1 MAERLSSERGRLYR
15 LRERGKTRLRIR
27 KTVQRTAETSPYF
40 FSLYEE
46 TTGRMVA
53 EDIAVPADGC
63 WVELYGL
70 AEGLYRLEERYVQA
84 DRDIVIQADGI
95 SLPLSYDPVRRVH
108 TVQFESVGEPAIEL
122 SSCSVRRA
130 RREGTLAIHNFLG
143 GGENESAEFFLTDC
157 RGEHICRA
165 GLCVASGGVQKL
177 EEVPGGR
184 YRLYLG
190 SPGYILDYAYI
201 NLADATVHW
210 DYGRGLPYVP
220 IDMDSQCQTGCLQV
234 HLFGAA
240 RSDLLTTRLRFC
252 LDMGRFLSGDV
263 VEFLLSGDSME
274 ERTLLFSETD
284 QCRCLDL
291 VPSEYTVRLGSTDQ
305 YRFYG
310 ALINHRFVRAAGE
323 EEREEICFRNFNVF
337 QQTEILLLAE
347 PKAAE
352 PAASLTVSVV
362 LPCGGE
368 EGSFSYRL
376 LSMDGKTTYA
386 AGLKASDGFPA
397 RAEGMAPGVYRLQQ
411 DADAGYTLFNLLVN
425 GTAAEI
431 QWDDGAGEYYAVI
444 AVTGRQTEVVAYY
457 CSRVDYETTGQMFLH
472 LRLAG
477 HELEQRDFS
486 FRLVHSDGVSQ
497 SRLTVT
503 ANGDALMVSPVVI
516 GAYRLYQEES
526 PGHVLAA
533 AGVNERPACVQH
545 DPATGERYVMLYLTK
560 ENPIL
565 RVEMTEVKC
574 LIE

>member
-1 MAERLSSERGRLYR
+1 MAERLASDRGRLYR
-15 LRERGKTRLRIR
+15 LRGKGKTRLCIR
-27 KTVQRTAETSPYF
+27 KTVQRAADTSPYC

-46 TTGRMVA
+46 ATGRAVA
-53 EDIAVPADGC
+53 EDISVPADGC

-70 AEGLYRLEERYVQA
+70 PEGVYRLEERYVQA
-84 DRDIVIQADGI
+84 DKDVSMQADGI

-108 TVQFESVGEPAIEL
+108 TAQLEAVGEPAIEL

-130 RREGTLAIHNFLG
+130 RREGTLVIHNFLG
-143 GGENESAEFFLTDC
+143 GGEAQTAEYFLTDS
-157 RGEHICRA
+157 RGEHICRN
-165 GLCVASGGVQKL
+165 GLCAVSGGVQKL

-190 SPGYILDYAYI
+190 SPEYIFDYAYI
-201 NLADATVHW
+201 NLTDAAVHW
-210 DYGRGLPYVP
+210 DYGRGLPYIP
-220 IDMDSQCQTGCLQV
+220 IDMDSQCQMGCLQA

-252 LDMGRFLSGDV
+252 LDKGRFLSGET
-263 VEFLLSGDSME
+263 VEFLLSGDALE
-274 ERTLLFSETD
+274 ERSLSFSETD

-291 VPSEYTVRLGSTDQ
+291 VPSEYTVRLQSTEQ

-310 ALINHRFVRAAGE
+310 ALINRRFVRAVGE
-323 EEREEICFRNFNVF
+323 EGQEEICFRNFNVF
-337 QQTEILLLAE
+337 RQTEILLLAE
-347 PKAAE
+347 SKGAE
-352 PAASLTVSVV
+352 PAASLSITAI

-368 EGSFSYRL
+368 DQSFSYRL
-376 LSMDGKTTYA
+376 LSVDGKTVYA
-386 AGLKASDGFPA
+386 AGLKASECFPA
-397 RAEGMAPGVYRLQQ
+397 GAEGIAPGVYRLQQ
-411 DADAGYTLFNLLVN
+411 DADAGYTLFNFLVN
-425 GTAAEI
+425 GAAAEI
-431 QWDDGAGEYYAVI
+431 QWDEEAGEYYAVI
-444 AVTGRQTEVVAYY
+444 AVTGRQTEVAAYY

-472 LRLAG
+472 LCLAG
-477 HELEQRDFS
+477 HALEQKDFS

-503 ANGDALMVSPVVI
+503 ANGEALMVSPVVI
-516 GAYRLYQEES
+516 GAYRLYQEKTS
-526 PGHVLAA
+526 GYVLAA
-533 AGVNERPACVQH
+533 AEVNERAACVQH